1 MRLHNCSRQGC
12 HNKVAMNI
20 KYCDKHIGDS
30 KSQYNNQYQQHYNK
44 YKRNTEANSFY
55 QSKEWKH
62 MRDYIVSRDMN
73 VCQYCGNPLE
83 TRVIVDHLHP
93 LQYAPLNKLDSNNL
107 YTICYKCHQVKT
119 MIEQQTAQSPNGSN
133 KLKHMSY
140 DWYKKQ
146 IKRVRAR
153 DEQQGR

>member
-1 MRLHNCSRQGC
+1 MRLRNCSHVGC
-12 HNKVAMNI
+12 HNKI
-20 KYCDKHIGDS
+20 KITERYCSKHLADAKTPKDK
-30 KSQYNNQYQQHYNK
+30 QYQKNYNK
-44 YKRNTEANSFY
+44 YQRNTEANDFY
-55 QSKEWKH
+55 HSTQWKR

-73 VCQYCGNPLE
+73 TCRYCGSPVE

-93 LQYAPLNKLDSNNL
+93 LQYAPDEKLKADNL

-119 MIEQQTAQSPNGSN
+119 IIEQQTAQSPNGSN

-146 IKRVRAR
+146 IARVRAH
-153 DEQQGR
+153 DEHS

>member
-1 MRLHNCSRQGC
+1 MRLRNCSHIGC
-12 HNKVAMNI
+12 HNKIAINV
-20 KYCDKHIGDS
+20 KYCQQHISDN
-30 KSQYNNQYQQHYNK
+30 KSQYSNQYQKDYNLH
-44 YKRNTEANSFY
+44 KRNQEANSFY

-62 MRDYIVSRDMN
+62 MRSYIVSRDMN
-73 VCQYCGNPLE
+73 MCRYCSE
-83 TRVIVDHLHP
+83 AITDRKIVDHLHP
-93 LQYAPLNKLDSNNL
+93 LQYAPDEKLKADNL

-146 IKRVRAR
+146 IARVRAH
-153 DEQQGR
+153 DEHI